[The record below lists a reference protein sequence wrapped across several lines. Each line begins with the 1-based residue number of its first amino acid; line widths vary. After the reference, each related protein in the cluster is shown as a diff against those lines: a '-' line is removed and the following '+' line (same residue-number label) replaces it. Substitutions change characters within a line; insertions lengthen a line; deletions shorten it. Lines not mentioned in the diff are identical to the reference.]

1 MIEHGIHEP
10 FMITF
15 LYRMRR
21 ECKVLEDRDAAY
33 KSGLSLGDDL
43 ENFIIDIKNNN
54 HRYENLGL
62 GSEEKQDYFIYSML
76 TPSEEKKLEFLDEE
90 FLLKF
95 INLNPDISKDEMAK
109 SDSNKKYAYS
119 RGSRVTYII

>member
-1 MIEHGIHEP
+1 
-10 FMITF
+10 
-15 LYRMRR
+15 MRR

-33 KSGLSLGDDL
+33 KSGLSLGEDL

-62 GSEEKQDYFIYSML
+62 GSEEKQDFFIYSML

-119 RGSRVTYII
+119 HGSRVTYII